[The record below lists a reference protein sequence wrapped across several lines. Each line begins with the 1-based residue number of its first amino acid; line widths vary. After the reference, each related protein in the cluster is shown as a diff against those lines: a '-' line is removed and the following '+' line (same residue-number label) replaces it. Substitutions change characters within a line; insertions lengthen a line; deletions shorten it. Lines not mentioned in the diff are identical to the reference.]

1 MLWPK
6 EGTIMVEISGHVAGE
21 GELEFF
27 QKRSFQ
33 PHLVGFGVGF
43 IDIFYQN
50 PETFL
55 PKYKLKLLY
64 FVVFSSNSC
73 EHFRLTW
80 ILNQATSLVTVF
92 C

>member
-43 IDIFYQN
+43 LDIF
-50 PETFL
+50 
-55 PKYKLKLLY
+55 
-64 FVVFSSNSC
+64 
-73 EHFRLTW
+73 H
-80 ILNQATSLVTVF
+80 
-92 C
+92 